1 MDIDNILAK
10 STKNGGT
17 ILTQHLLNVGCVC
30 KHMANI
36 LGLSE
41 DDKNILIM
49 CGLLH
54 DITKCFSNYQELF
67 NGNENDEDNLRH
79 NVTAWA
85 LLSNKTILINE
96 EKVDINKVIKPIL
109 FHHSINDEYNNT
121 TPETIIDQI
130 KEENIENIKTF
141 NSLIEEIVLIA
152 KNKFDI
158 NLLIKDSENIN
169 TNELPHYYESLN
181 SKNILSPLT
190 RNSRLALYRLCL
202 VSADRYASK
211 AESEGVECNED
222 YINQFINSNV
232 FYQDI
237 APNFPDF
244 DTIRFA
250 NQKDFAIKSAKEH
263 TSIITAPAGYGK
275 TLLGLLWNNQLNN
288 GKKLY
293 WIAPINAIARN
304 CYISLKRE
312 LEEFGFDKNIT
323 IGLLIANKFEEGDD
337 NSDIIVTNIDN
348 WLRPT
353 FKGDKEINSFELLY
367 SNVVF
372 DEFHMLLSSDP
383 YFSAFIL
390 YMNCRN
396 KLCKKSN
403 TLLLSATPNKLINEY
418 WDVDS
423 CRSAVFNCDSQISNQ
438 KYKFTF
444 NGKLP
449 SNKNCLVLKNAIKS
463 SQISYYNE
471 YDKDNNA
478 LIHSSFIDSDYE
490 NKLNDLLLIHG
501 KKNIKDNK
509 ITLNT
514 VVGTRCISTSLDI
527 SFKNGSESICS
538 PEYTLQFVGRLGRF
552 GEYIDDII
560 SVNVTNETHDKNGSE
575 RGAVR
580 ILYDTKLTDLWYS
593 FLIDKIHGN
602 IITNKGLYQIYNE
615 FYEKYHKDIQ
625 RLIEQKL
632 ITSFNSLVN
641 MNYTVGEGNGKSK
654 NKIRGNNNNTIF
666 IYPLDND
673 SDKEFIK
680 EPLSI
685 EIYSIEESED
695 IANIKQEKQF
705 KTICNYINS
714 HDLAKKYFNTKEIY
728 VKDALNRINAK
739 VNLMVRKARDRETPL
754 FLTSRRYNEKYGLYD
769 NIVENFIFNI
779 D

>member
-130 KEENIENIKTF
+130 QEENIENIKTF

-323 IGLLIANKFEEGDD
+323 IGLLIANKFEEGDA

-509 ITLNT
+509 ILLNT

-602 IITNKGLYQIYNE
+602 IITNKELYQIYNE

-673 SDKEFIK
+673 SNKEFIK

-739 VNLMVRKARDRETPL
+739 VNLMVRKARNRETPL

>member
-67 NGNENDEDNLRH
+67 NGNENDEDN
-79 NVTAWA
+79 
-85 LLSNKTILINE
+85 
-96 EKVDINKVIKPIL
+96 
-109 FHHSINDEYNNT
+109 
-121 TPETIIDQI
+121 
-130 KEENIENIKTF
+130 
-141 NSLIEEIVLIA
+141 
-152 KNKFDI
+152 
-158 NLLIKDSENIN
+158 
-169 TNELPHYYESLN
+169 
-181 SKNILSPLT
+181 
-190 RNSRLALYRLCL
+190 
-202 VSADRYASK
+202 
-211 AESEGVECNED
+211 
-222 YINQFINSNV
+222 
-232 FYQDI
+232 
-237 APNFPDF
+237 
-244 DTIRFA
+244 
-250 NQKDFAIKSAKEH
+250 
-263 TSIITAPAGYGK
+263 
-275 TLLGLLWNNQLNN
+275 
-288 GKKLY
+288 
-293 WIAPINAIARN
+293 
-304 CYISLKRE
+304 
-312 LEEFGFDKNIT
+312 
-323 IGLLIANKFEEGDD
+323 
-337 NSDIIVTNIDN
+337 
-348 WLRPT
+348 
-353 FKGDKEINSFELLY
+353 
-367 SNVVF
+367 
-372 DEFHMLLSSDP
+372 
-383 YFSAFIL
+383 
-390 YMNCRN
+390 
-396 KLCKKSN
+396 
-403 TLLLSATPNKLINEY
+403 
-418 WDVDS
+418 
-423 CRSAVFNCDSQISNQ
+423 
-438 KYKFTF
+438 
-444 NGKLP
+444 
-449 SNKNCLVLKNAIKS
+449 
-463 SQISYYNE
+463 
-471 YDKDNNA
+471 NA

-509 ITLNT
+509 IPLNT

-580 ILYDTKLTDLWYS
+580 ILYDTKLTDLWYN

-602 IITNKGLYQIYNE
+602 IITNKELYQIYNE

-673 SDKEFIK
+673 SNKEFIK

-739 VNLMVRKARDRETPL
+739 VNLMVRKARNRETPL